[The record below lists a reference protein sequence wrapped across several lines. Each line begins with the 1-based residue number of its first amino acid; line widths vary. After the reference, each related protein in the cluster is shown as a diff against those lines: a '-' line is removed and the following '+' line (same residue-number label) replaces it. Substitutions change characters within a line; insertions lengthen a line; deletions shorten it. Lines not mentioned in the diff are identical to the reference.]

1 MSTFEMFN
9 GYLIHMYMH
18 YVLMVIMKDIIKENS
33 YSGIQ
38 RHWFC
43 QNELNKE
50 FALPKTTYKWVFC
63 GLSMQ
68 PLMDHDQNICHKPL
82 QTECIYWLYLAV
94 SQKHTA
100 TSVPV

>member
-43 QNELNKE
+43 QN
-50 FALPKTTYKWVFC
+50 
-63 GLSMQ
+63 
-68 PLMDHDQNICHKPL
+68 
-82 QTECIYWLYLAV
+82 
-94 SQKHTA
+94 
-100 TSVPV
+100 

>member
-1 MSTFEMFN
+1 MSTFEILN

-18 YVLMVIMKDIIKENS
+18 YVVMGIMKENS

-43 QNELNKE
+43 QIELNKQ
-50 FALPKTTYKWVFC
+50 FALSKTTYKWVLC
-63 GLSMQ
+63 DLRMQ
-68 PLMDHDQNICHKPL
+68 PQMDHNQNICHKSL

-94 SQKHTA
+94 SEKHAA
-100 TSVPV
+100 TSGPV